1 MRRSL
6 LIFAIA
12 AAAPL
17 GAQTQQAAVPA
28 PNFGV
33 STAKATFM
41 VPAGY
46 VRRAV
51 EQTPDSLLSFRPTPA
66 IRSLGE
72 LFAHVADGEH
82 LFCSLALGEP
92 MMDSG
97 IEAAFKKGAGTPA
110 QQKAA
115 IVEGLRTAMAHC
127 DKAYA
132 QQDAG
137 VTGMVNFFGN
147 NVSRMFTLQ
156 MNGAHDFEHYGNI
169 VTYLRLKGITP
180 PSSQR

>member
-6 LIFAIA
+6 LILVA

-17 GAQTQQAAVPA
+17 AAQQQAAPA

-33 STAKATFM
+33 SAAKGVFM

-46 VRRAV
+46 VRRAL
-51 EQTPDSLLSFRPTPA
+51 EQLPDSLLSFRPTPEV
-66 IRSLGE
+66 RSLGE

-82 LFCSLALGEP
+82 LFCSMALGEP
-92 MMDSG
+92 MMDAG
-97 IEAAFKKGAGTPA
+97 VEQAFKTGTGSLA
-110 QQKAA
+110 QKKAA
-115 IVEGLRTAMAHC
+115 IQEGLRTGMAHC

-137 VTGMVNFFGN
+137 VQGTVNFFGN
-147 NVSRMFTLQ
+147 TVSRMWLLG

-169 VTYLRLKGITP
+169 VTYLRMQGLTP
-180 PSSQR
+180 PSN

>member
-6 LIFAIA
+6 LILAIA
-12 AAAPL
+12 AAPLTAQSAP
-17 GAQTQQAAVPA
+17 PA
-28 PNFGV
+28 SFGV
-33 STAKATFM
+33 ATAKGVFM

-46 VRRAV
+46 VRRQL
-51 EQTPDSLLSFRPTPA
+51 EQTPDSLLNFKPTPD

-92 MMDSG
+92 MMDAG
-97 IEAAFKKGAGTPA
+97 IEKAFKTSTGTLA
-110 QQKAA
+110 QKKAA
-115 IVEGLRTAMAHC
+115 IVEGLRTAMGHC

-132 QQDAG
+132 QTDAG
-137 VTGMVNFFGN
+137 TQGMVNFFGN

-169 VTYLRLKGITP
+169 VTYVRLKGLTP
-180 PSSQR
+180 VSSQR

>member
-6 LIFAIA
+6 LLLAI

-17 GAQTQQAAVPA
+17 GAPTAPAA
-28 PNFGV
+28 NFGV
-33 STAKATFM
+33 STAKGVFM

-46 VRRAV
+46 VRRAL
-51 EQTPDSLLSFRPTPA
+51 EQTPDSLLGFRPTPA
-66 IRSLGE
+66 VRSLGE

-82 LFCSLALGEP
+82 LFCSLVLVEP
-92 MMDSG
+92 MMD
-97 IEAAFKKGAGTPA
+97 AGTEKAYKTGTGTMA
-110 QQKAA
+110 QKKAA
-115 IVEGLRTAMAHC
+115 IQEGLRTAMGHC

-137 VTGMVNFFGN
+137 VQGMVNFFGN

-169 VTYLRLKGITP
+169 VTYLRLNGIVP

>member
-6 LIFAIA
+6 LILAI

-17 GAQTQQAAVPA
+17 GAQQQQAALP
-28 PNFGV
+28 PNAGMASAKSVWMIPHGFV
-33 STAKATFM
+33 AKAL
-41 VPAGY
+41 
-46 VRRAV
+46 
-51 EQTPDSLLSFRPTPA
+51 EQTPESLFSFKPTPEV
-66 IRSLGE
+66 RSLGQ

-92 MMDSG
+92 MMDGGVEKSRKTKAEL
-97 IEAAFKKGAGTPA
+97 IQALKDAA
-110 QQKAA
+110 
-115 IVEGLRTAMAHC
+115 AHC

-132 QQDAG
+132 QNDVAG
-137 VTGMVNFFGN
+137 QTPASFFGQSVN
-147 NVSRMFTLQ
+147 RMWLLN
-156 MNGAHDFEHYGNI
+156 MNGAHDYEHYGNI

>member
-6 LIFAIA
+6 MILAIA
-12 AAAPL
+12 AAPLAAQQPAP
-17 GAQTQQAAVPA
+17 

-33 STAKATFM
+33 STAKGVFM

-46 VRRAV
+46 VRRAL
-51 EQTPDSLLSFRPTPA
+51 EQTPDSLLSFRPTPDV
-66 IRSLGE
+66 RSLGE

-82 LFCSLALGEP
+82 LFCSLSLGEP

-97 IEAAFKKGAGTPA
+97 VEKAFKTGTGTLA
-110 QQKAA
+110 QKKAA
-115 IVEGLRTAMAHC
+115 IQEGLRTAMGHC

-137 VTGMVNFFGN
+137 VQGMVNFFGN

-169 VTYLRLKGITP
+169 VTYLRLKGIVP

>member
-6 LIFAIA
+6 LILAI

-17 GAQTQQAAVPA
+17 GAQQQQSAVP
-28 PNFGV
+28 PNAGV
-33 STAKATFM
+33 AAAKGVFM
-41 VPAGY
+41 VPAGF
-46 VRRAV
+46 VRRAL
-51 EQTPDSLLSFRPTPA
+51 EQTPDSLLSFKPTA
-66 IRSLGE
+66 DIRSLGE

-82 LFCSLALGEP
+82 LFCSIALGEP

-97 IEAAFKKGAGTPA
+97 IEKAFKTGTGTMA
-110 QQKAA
+110 EKKAA
-115 IVEGLRTAMAHC
+115 IQEGLRTAMGHC

-132 QQDAG
+132 QQDAAVQG
-137 VTGMVNFFGN
+137 TVNFFGN
-147 NVSRMFTLQ
+147 NVSRMWTLG
-156 MNGAHDFEHYGNI
+156 MNGAHDYEHYGNI